1 MILNKTYKVKM
12 AKKFTKISY
21 LYAAYNE
28 TFVFLGMLND
38 KKDGAA
44 HINKNGEVLFQHF
57 FDIPM
62 DTMGMLDDK

>member
-28 TFVFLGMLND
+28 TFVFLGMLSD
-38 KKDGAA
+38 KKDGVA
-44 HINKNGEVLFQHF
+44 HINKNG
-57 FDIPM
+57 
-62 DTMGMLDDK
+62 